1 MRYLLDTNICI
12 LIINRRPQGA
22 RDRFLHVSIG
32 DMAVSSITVSKLH
45 YGVEK
50 SRKRE
55 QNARA
60 LQKFLLPLMVLPY
73 DDEAAQQYG
82 YIRAQLEREGKVI
95 GAMDIMIA
103 AHALALGL
111 KVITNN
117 TREFQRIP
125 GLEVEDWSVPAG

>member
-12 LIINRRPQGA
+12 FIINQRPQSV
-22 RDRFLHVSIG
+22 RDRLRHVSIG
-32 DMAVSSITVSKLH
+32 DMAVSSITASELH

-60 LQKFLLPLMVLPY
+60 LRKFLLPLMILPY
-73 DDEAAQQYG
+73 DEEAARHYG
-82 YIRAQLEREGKVI
+82 SVRAQLEREGKVI
-95 GAMDIMIA
+95 GAMDTMIA

-111 KVITNN
+111 KIITNN

-125 GLEVEDWSVPAG
+125 GLEVEDWSEPAD

>member
-1 MRYLLDTNICI
+1 
-12 LIINRRPQGA
+12 
-22 RDRFLHVSIG
+22 
-32 DMAVSSITVSKLH
+32 
-45 YGVEK
+45 
-50 SRKRE
+50 
-55 QNARA
+55 
-60 LQKFLLPLMVLPY
+60 MVLPY